1 FFAEATKAALYSNVG
16 YLVGAGALRVFEKG
30 FEPGPL
36 SDREMEGVC
45 ERLRALLDAGA
56 LGLSM
61 GLMYVPENYTP
72 TLQLAQMCSVP
83 ASMGRIVTVHMRGE
97 GISLLSSV
105 DEVIDLAQRTGGKF
119 HISHLKAAG
128 KRCWNDLLPRAL
140 QRIDHARARGID
152 ISFDVYPYCAGSTA
166 LYTLFPPNAQIGGVK
181 RLVECCQDRD
191 FRLHMR
197 RELAVEQSAWDNL
210 IASIGWQNVT
220 IVGAKDQRAL
230 GRTILEIAQDRGL
243 DPVDCAMD
251 LLVENNGNVP
261 MVIHSMSEADMEMAL
276 CAPGAIVISDALY
289 GGGIPHPRRYGA
301 MARAIHHYGRIYGQ
315 EKMVRACSALPAE
328 RMGLQARGMIQK
340 GAFADLL
347 LLDMDR
353 FADRADYSQPT
364 HMPDGIEM
372 AIVNGKLALQS
383 DMPLGAHGIILKAEQ
398 PDKT

>member
-1 FFAEATKAALYSNVG
+1 
-16 YLVGAGALRVFEKG
+16 
-30 FEPGPL
+30 
-36 SDREMEGVC
+36 
-45 ERLRALLDAGA
+45 
-56 LGLSM
+56 
-61 GLMYVPENYTP
+61 
-72 TLQLAQMCSVP
+72 
-83 ASMGRIVTVHMRGE
+83 
-97 GISLLSSV
+97 
-105 DEVIDLAQRTGGKF
+105 
-119 HISHLKAAG
+119 
-128 KRCWNDLLPRAL
+128 
-140 QRIDHARARGID
+140 
-152 ISFDVYPYCAGSTA
+152 
-166 LYTLFPPNAQIGGVK
+166 
-181 RLVECCQDRD
+181 
-191 FRLHMR
+191 
-197 RELAVEQSAWDNL
+197 
-210 IASIGWQNVT
+210 
-220 IVGAKDQRAL
+220 
-230 GRTILEIAQDRGL
+230 EIAQDRGL

-364 HMPDGIEM
+364 RMPDGIEM